1 MNPNEFL
8 QKMIQKSMA
17 LWQSFLQNAHPRNWP
32 KTWQELKSKLPSAIF
47 KHFFFLMVA
56 GTMIPLLI
64 GGVLVWEFSSNL
76 PNIITLKDYHPAL
89 VTQLVAVGTDTT
101 GDPKQADVKPQVI
114 AEYKKE
120 RRYIVPY
127 EKVPEKVVRAFISA
141 EDDKFFQHPG
151 IDISGMIRALLADL
165 KAGHKVQGGSTI
177 TQQVTKSL
185 ILTPEKTW
193 TRKIKEIILAQRLEK
208 NLTKQQILYLYL
220 NNIYLGHGAYG
231 VEAAS
236 QTYFRKPVGQVTLAE
251 AAIMAGMTQAPGKYS
266 PLLNPKRAKERQTY
280 VLHRMQENG
289 YITPAQA
296 AEALAE
302 PVRVYS
308 VEDVT
313 KKYAPYYAEYVRKY
327 IIEKYGET
335 ALYEGGLTVLLP
347 TTAQLMLAAQK
358 SVRSGLEA
366 VDKRGG
372 YRGPIKNLATQAEM
386 DAFSASIRAKLIE
399 DKIESQMLMADGRL
413 DGDAAL
419 KAAGVKS
426 DLGLVSAGETYQAL
440 VTDVSD
446 KKKEVTIR
454 IGNLN
459 GTLSFDHM
467 TWAKPYREEKGVPNL
482 GPEPKLPSAVLKTGD
497 VIVVR
502 VLSTDPKAE
511 TLVVA
516 LDQDPLVQGAL
527 FSMEAQT
534 GYVLALVGGYSFE
547 NSEFNRATQAERP
560 PGSAFKPLLYSAALE
575 KGFTPASVIVDS
587 PIVYND
593 GDAGKWKPSNFEE
606 KFYGDT
612 TFRQAL
618 IKSRNVPTIKIL
630 QQVQIPFLLDY
641 VKRLGIDSPV
651 PADLSISLG
660 SAGVSL
666 YELTKVYSLFPRL
679 GRKIQPIFFK
689 KIIDRDGKVLEENK
703 PEILPETPK
712 IAALPEPSPA
722 PSPQV
727 GEQPAPEVANKGIVL
742 PTYPPPDDPSQVL
755 DPRIAYVM
763 THLMKEVVAYGTGHE
778 AQDLGRPAAGKTGTT
793 SDYIDAWFMGFTP
806 HVVTGSWVG
815 YDNRRPIG
823 HVETGAKAALPIWL
837 SFMREATQPY
847 PAEDFLVPPGIVFAS
862 IDPNSGKL
870 VSPNS
875 LNAIKEAFIEG
886 TQPSEQVSGE
896 KTPAAGNNSG
906 DFFKEDSE

>member
-1 MNPNEFL
+1 MKAQEF
-8 QKMIQKSMA
+8 IQKIKPLLA
-17 LWQSFLQNAHPRNWP
+17 DL
-32 KTWQELKSKLPSAIF
+32 KTKLPEAFF

-56 GTMIPLLI
+56 GTLIPLIL
-64 GGVLVWEFSSNL
+64 GGAVVWQFSRNL

-89 VTQLVAVGTDTT
+89 VTQFVAMGP
-101 GDPKQADVKPQVI
+101 DPKQGDVKPQVI

-120 RRYIVPY
+120 RRYIIAY
-127 EKVPEKVVRAFISA
+127 EKIPEKVVRAFISA

-165 KAGHKVQGGSTI
+165 RAGHKVQGGSTI

-208 NLTKQQILYLYL
+208 NLTKQQILFLYL

-236 QTYFRKPVGQVTLAE
+236 QTYFRKPIGQVTLAE
-251 AAIMAGMTQAPGKYS
+251 AAMIAGMTQAPGKYS

-289 YITPAQA
+289 YITAQQA
-296 AEALAE
+296 ADALAE
-302 PVRVYS
+302 KVRVYI

-313 KKYAPYYAEYVRKY
+313 QKYAPYYAEYVRQY
-327 IIEKYGET
+327 ILDKFGET

-347 TTAQLMLAAQK
+347 TTAKLMLAAQK

-372 YRGPIKNLATQAEM
+372 YRGPIKQLGSPAEFDTFLAGV
-386 DAFSASIRAKLIE
+386 RAKLIE
-399 DKIESQMLMADGRL
+399 KKIESQMLMPDGKL

-419 KAAGVKS
+419 KAAGISS
-426 DLGLVSAGETYQAL
+426 DLDLISIGETYQGL
-440 VTDVSD
+440 VTAVDD
-446 KKKEVTIR
+446 KKKQVEVR
-454 IGNLN
+454 VANLSGIMPMDKMN
-459 GTLSFDHM
+459 
-467 TWAKPYREEKGVPNL
+467 WAKLYHEEKGVPSL
-482 GPEPKLPSAVLKTGD
+482 GPEPKVPSAVVKPGD
-497 VIVVR
+497 VVMVKI
-502 VLSTDPKAE
+502 LATDERTKQI
-511 TLVVA
+511 TVA
-516 LDQDPLVQGAL
+516 LDQEPLVQGAL

-534 GYVLALVGGYSFE
+534 GYVLGLVGGYNFE
-547 NSEFNRATQAERP
+547 SSEFNRATQAGRP

-641 VKRLGIDSPV
+641 VKRLGINSPV

-666 YELTKVYSLFPRL
+666 FELTQVYSLFPRL
-679 GRKIQPIFFK
+679 GRKIKPIFFT
-689 KIIDRDGKVLEENK
+689 KIMDRDGKVLEENK
-703 PEILPETPK
+703 PEPLPDTPR
-712 IAALPEPSPA
+712 IAPLSEPSPQA
-722 PSPQV
+722 GVQAEATNH
-727 GEQPAPEVANKGIVL
+727 GLVL
-742 PTYPPPDDPSQVL
+742 PSYPPADDPDQVL

-837 SFMREATQPY
+837 SFMREASTPY
-847 PAEDFLVPPGIVFAS
+847 PAEDFTVPPGIVFAS

-870 VSPNS
+870 VSPNA
-875 LNAIKEAFIEG
+875 LNAIKEAFIDG
-886 TQPSEQVSGE
+886 TQPKEQYTGE
-896 KTPAAGNNSG
+896 KPLTPSSNSG